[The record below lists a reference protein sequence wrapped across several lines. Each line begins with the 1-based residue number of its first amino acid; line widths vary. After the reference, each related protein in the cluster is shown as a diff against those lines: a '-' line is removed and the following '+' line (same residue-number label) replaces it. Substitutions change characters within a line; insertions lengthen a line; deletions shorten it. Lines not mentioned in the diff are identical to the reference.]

1 MRVRYSFSSRRTGK
15 IESTNQ
21 HRQPFPKIA
30 KEVIR
35 VSDIVLEILDARF
48 IEKTRNLEL
57 ETLVKASGKILI
69 YVLNKADLVN
79 TSELKKQ
86 AESMNLYP
94 YVVFSCKSH
103 AGRKD
108 LRDRIKIE
116 LKRFKIND
124 SFKKAHVGVIGY
136 PNTGKSSLINLL
148 TGRGAAKRSAEAG
161 FTKGVQKIR
170 LNKDILI
177 LDTPGVIPEGENSA
191 IIGKD
196 LKKHAEISVRTYDKV
211 KHPEFIVAELMK
223 ENPGI
228 FERYYKIDAKGDSE
242 IFLDI
247 LGRRKH
253 LLRKGNEVDLDRT
266 ARIVL
271 KEWQLGKIKK
281 QNSY

>member
-108 LRDRIKIE
+108 LIDRIKIE
-116 LKRFKIND
+116 LKRFKI
-124 SFKKAHVGVIGY
+124 I
-136 PNTGKSSLINLL
+136 
-148 TGRGAAKRSAEAG
+148 
-161 FTKGVQKIR
+161 
-170 LNKDILI
+170 
-177 LDTPGVIPEGENSA
+177 DTPGVIPEGENSA

-211 KHPEFIVAELMK
+211 KHPDFILAELMK
-223 ENPGI
+223 DNPGM
-228 FERYYKIDAKGDSE
+228 FERYYKIDANGDSE

-247 LGRRKH
+247 LGRRKN